1 MKKNMTKVDELRE
14 VLKTKKENEGAQKN
28 QEHDKHIK
36 HDKEVEELTSKL
48 NVAEEQSKDWHNKL
62 IRLMAE
68 FENYKK
74 RVVREKHEQV
84 KFANEKLVV
93 ELVPILD
100 DLGRVFD
107 HSHEDVDI
115 DKILDGVD
123 MVRNS
128 LRKTLSNFGLSEI
141 EVKKGEPFN
150 PLVHEALSCIETN
163 DYPDHSVLDVY
174 RKGYK
179 LGDRVVR
186 AAQVTVAKKKDEEL

>member
-93 ELVPILD
+93 
-100 DLGRVFD
+100 
-107 HSHEDVDI
+107 
-115 DKILDGVD
+115 
-123 MVRNS
+123 
-128 LRKTLSNFGLSEI
+128 
-141 EVKKGEPFN
+141 
-150 PLVHEALSCIETN
+150 
-163 DYPDHSVLDVY
+163 
-174 RKGYK
+174 
-179 LGDRVVR
+179 
-186 AAQVTVAKKKDEEL
+186 

>member
-1 MKKNMTKVDELRE
+1 
-14 VLKTKKENEGAQKN
+14 
-28 QEHDKHIK
+28 
-36 HDKEVEELTSKL
+36 
-48 NVAEEQSKDWHNKL
+48 
-62 IRLMAE
+62 
-68 FENYKK
+68 
-74 RVVREKHEQV
+74 
-84 KFANEKLVV
+84 
-93 ELVPILD
+93 LD